1 MIIRTITCHH
11 SFNHG
16 AMLQA
21 YALVAY
27 LQSLGHD
34 VRVID
39 YLPKYMPALRVGL
52 KWVPPEYNYWGI
64 RHLYR
69 KIKLSDRQLEQRR
82 RNALEEFYELYIS
95 VTENQYRSIEELRED
110 PPEADLYVAGSDQIW
125 NTSFQNGQDPAF
137 YLDFGTPKRKIS
149 YAASFAT
156 TELKKGTE
164 AFVKRQL
171 ENLDSIGVREQSG
184 LIILERLGFNSH
196 VVADPVFLLTRKQWD
211 QFDMIPFSGE
221 KYILTYDFE
230 KNGRSVAAVVKR
242 LARLNKCKVYSVSPF
257 KHSYADQNFVDVGP
271 DAFVSLIKHAH
282 CVVSNSFHG
291 TAFSLIFGKNFFVV
305 KRKDGLNIRMQDILG
320 RYGLDNRIVNSDAR
334 DEMLLEDI
342 DYKKV
347 EKMMSLEIESSK
359 SYLKHQIELTK

>member
-1 MIIRTITCHH
+1 
-11 SFNHG
+11 
-16 AMLQA
+16 MLQA
-21 YALVAY
+21 FALLSY

-34 VRVID
+34 AKVID
-39 YLPKYMPALRVGL
+39 YLPNYMPSL
-52 KWVPPEYNYWGI
+52 KMSYMWVPKKYNFWGI
-64 RHLYR
+64 KQLYR
-69 KIKLSDRQLEQRR
+69 KIKLRDRQLEQQRR
-82 RNALEEFYELYIS
+82 CALEEFYKQYIS
-95 VTENQYRSIEELRED
+95 VTEEHYQSIDDLRSN
-110 PPEADLYVAGSDQIW
+110 PPEADLYIAGSDQIW
-125 NTSFQNGQDPAF
+125 NTSFRNGLDASF

-156 TELKKGTE
+156 TELKDR
-164 AFVKRQL
+164 ADVFVKKQL
-171 ENLDSIGVREQSG
+171 GNLDSISVREESA
-184 LIILERLGFNSH
+184 LKILERLGYQGCMVS
-196 VVADPVFLLTRKQWD
+196 DPVFLLSRKQWN

-230 KNGRSVAAVVKR
+230 KNGCSVAPVVKR

-257 KHSYADQNFVDVGP
+257 KHAYADQNFVDVGP

-320 RYGLDNRIVNSDAR
+320 RYGLDNRIVNAGAT
-334 DEMLLEDI
+334 DEMLLRTI

-347 EKMMSLEIESSK
+347 ERMMSIEIESSK
-359 SYLKHQIELTK
+359 SYLKQQIELAR